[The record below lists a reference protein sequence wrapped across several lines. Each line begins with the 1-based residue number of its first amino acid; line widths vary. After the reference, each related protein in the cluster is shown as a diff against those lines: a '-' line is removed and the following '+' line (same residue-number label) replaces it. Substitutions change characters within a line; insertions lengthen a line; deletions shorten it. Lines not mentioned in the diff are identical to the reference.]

1 MLIDTALALLM
12 AANASSKL
20 TQLVVEVPQGTSAIL
35 ELAQVNKQPLE
46 LSAVNT
52 YLNYSKVAINN
63 EP

>member
-20 TQLVVEVPQGTSAIL
+20 TQLVVEVPQETSAVL

-46 LSAVNT
+46 LSAGKHVFK
-52 YLNYSKVAINN
+52 L
-63 EP
+63 